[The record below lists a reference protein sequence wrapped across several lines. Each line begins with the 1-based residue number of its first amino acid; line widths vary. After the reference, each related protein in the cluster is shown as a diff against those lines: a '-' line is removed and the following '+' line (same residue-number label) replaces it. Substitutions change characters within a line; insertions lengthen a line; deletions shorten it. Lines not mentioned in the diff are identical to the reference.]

1 MTYEEMLSRFE
12 EGYLYGYICALED
25 WEGYPESSKAGSH
38 PQNLLISGYLDMVT
52 RTAFVNNR
60 SPATR
65 RISDKL
71 TLSVWKYQITPEQ
84 LASIRAAQA
93 AETFRAGW
101 FGIWNTRAYTE
112 GEDALWEAVGYWA
125 DCAFTDGSY
134 SDEEMLTF
142 FLNKYT

>member
-1 MTYEEMLSRFE
+1 
-12 EGYLYGYICALED
+12 
-25 WEGYPESSKAGSH
+25 
-38 PQNLLISGYLDMVT
+38 
-52 RTAFVNNR
+52 
-60 SPATR
+60 
-65 RISDKL
+65 
-71 TLSVWKYQITPEQ
+71 WKYQITPEQ

-112 GEDALWEAVGYWA
+112 GEDALWEAVWYWS

-142 FLNKYT
+142 FLNKYTYWASLVNHRALTQRFTAAEGSIEELKKSFEGLSVVSEELSENVDGLSSALENAG